1 MKPGGLLEAITEL
14 SHERGLDP
22 EAIIEAIEDA
32 IVGAAYRKYK
42 NFKNIEAALNLQTGE
57 IDLMHYKVVVDQVKD
72 TDNEIL
78 LDEVIKLDPL
88 AETGDE
94 VEYEIDSKE
103 FKNVIA
109 QTARQLIFQK
119 IREAERES
127 VIEKYAEK
135 KGEIIHGTVSRI
147 ERGRVIITIGNAVEA
162 ALEYREQIPFEKL
175 QSGENVRVLLIDLL
189 SDGRGPQLIVS
200 RTHPDFLIKLF
211 EVEVPEVYDG
221 IIEVTAAA
229 REPGKRAKVAVF
241 TTDPDID
248 PVGACVGMRGSR
260 VQSIVS
266 ELCGER
272 IDVIEWSESLEQF
285 IANSLAP
292 AEIVEIDLDEE
303 NRSANIKIAQDQLSL
318 AIGKQGQ
325 NVRLASKLTGI
336 MININPWEPERD
348 PKAELKIAD
357 KLEEKRSEEEPK
369 ADETIET
376 ENVAEKDKEVIE
388 PVAVA
393 EDGESTVSIEKP
405 DEVAGVEAESPAAE
419 VEQTEEKTP
428 LKKKDKDG
436 ESTASTEKPDEVA
449 GVEAESPAA
458 EVEQTEEKTSLKKK
472 DKDGESTVSIE
483 KPDEVAG
490 VETES
495 PATEVEQTEE
505 KTPLKKK
512 DKDVEVDGSPKD
524 DSQDESNQDE
534 DVEIGN
540 NL

>member
-14 SHERGLDP
+14 SHERGLDQ

-42 NFKNIEAALNLQTGE
+42 NYRNIEAALNPQTGD
-57 IDLMHYKVVVDQVKD
+57 IDLMHYKVVVDHVKD

-78 LDEVIKLDPL
+78 LEEVIKLDPL

-147 ERGRVIITIGNAVEA
+147 ERGRVIVTIGNAVEA
-162 ALEYREQIPFEKL
+162 VLEYREQIPFEKL
-175 QSGENVRVLLIDLL
+175 QAGENIRVLLIDLL

-200 RTHPDFLIKLF
+200 RTHPNFLIKLF

-221 IIEVTAAA
+221 IVEVVAAA
-229 REPGKRAKVAVF
+229 REPGKRAKVAVY

-272 IDVIEWSESLEQF
+272 IDVIEWSERLEQF

-292 AEIVEIDLDEE
+292 AEIVEIDLDDE

-336 MININPWEPERD
+336 MININPWEPD
-348 PKAELKIAD
+348 KELKTEFISAD
-357 KLEEKRSEEEPK
+357 RAEEKLFGDEPK
-369 ADETIET
+369 VDVSVETETITEMGKETIESVDVSG
-376 ENVAEKDKEVIE
+376 EQESESVDVSGEPESESVDVSGEPESGAEAEVSSKIE
-388 PVAVA
+388 
-393 EDGESTVSIEKP
+393 DDII
-405 DEVAGVEAESPAAE
+405 EVAPPEVTTKSATAVETLGSE
-419 VEQTEEKTP
+419 VVDADTETP
-428 LKKKDKDG
+428 LKMEDKNAED
-436 ESTASTEKPDEVA
+436 A
-449 GVEAESPAA
+449 GL
-458 EVEQTEEKTSLKKK
+458 T
-472 DKDGESTVSIE
+472 
-483 KPDEVAG
+483 
-490 VETES
+490 
-495 PATEVEQTEE
+495 
-505 KTPLKKK
+505 
-512 DKDVEVDGSPKD
+512 
-524 DSQDESNQDE
+524 SQDGPTQESD
-534 DVEIGN
+534 I
-540 NL
+540 

>member
-1 MKPGGLLEAITEL
+1 MKPGGLLEAIMEL
-14 SHERGLDP
+14 SHERGLDQD
-22 EAIIEAIEDA
+22 AIVEAIEDA

-42 NFKNIEAALNLQTGE
+42 NYKNIEAELNLQTGE

-72 TDNEIL
+72 ADNEIL

-88 AETGDE
+88 AESGDE
-94 VEYEIDSKE
+94 VEYEIDSNE

-175 QSGENVRVLLIDLL
+175 QAGENVRLLLIDLL

-200 RTHPDFLIKLF
+200 RTHPNFLIKLF

-221 IIEVTAAA
+221 IIEVVAAA
-229 REPGKRAKVAVF
+229 REPGKRAKVAVY
-241 TTDPDID
+241 TNDSDID

-292 AEIVEIDLDEE
+292 AEIIEIDLDEE
-303 NRSANIKIAQDQLSL
+303 NGSANIKIAQDQLSL

-336 MININPWEPERD
+336 MININPWEPER
-348 PKAELKIAD
+348 ELT
-357 KLEEKRSEEEPK
+357 SEENISDKTDENLA
-369 ADETIET
+369 ADNNSETDAAVDVAEKGNEAIDPGKT
-376 ENVAEKDKEVIE
+376 KNVAEAEDAAEKGNEAIDPGKAED
-388 PVAVA
+388 VA
-393 EDGESTVSIEKP
+393 EKGNESIDPGKAGEAAIIPPTDADAVEAAPGEASEDKP
-405 DEVAGVEAESPAAE
+405 VEVAAETVVEDGNE
-419 VEQTEEKTP
+419 TP
-428 LKKKDKDG
+428 VVVD
-436 ESTASTEKPDEVA
+436 
-449 GVEAESPAA
+449 
-458 EVEQTEEKTSLKKK
+458 
-472 DKDGESTVSIE
+472 
-483 KPDEVAG
+483 
-490 VETES
+490 
-495 PATEVEQTEE
+495 TEVESQ
-505 KTPLKKK
+505 KKI
-512 DKDVEVDGSPKD
+512 DAENVEVAEPPADVADGKPNLDK
-524 DSQDESNQDE
+524 
-534 DVEIGN
+534 EI
-540 NL
+540 

>member
-1 MKPGGLLEAITEL
+1 MKPGGLLEAIIEL
-14 SHERGLDP
+14 SHERGLDQD
-22 EAIIEAIEDA
+22 AIVEAIEDA

-42 NFKNIEAALNLQTGE
+42 NYKNIEAELNVQSGE
-57 IDLMHYKVVVDQVKD
+57 IDLMHYKVVVDKVQD
-72 TDNEIL
+72 ADNEIL

-88 AETGDE
+88 AESGDE
-94 VEYEIDSKE
+94 VEYEIDSNE

-175 QSGENVRVLLIDLL
+175 QAGENVRLLLIDLL

-200 RTHPDFLIKLF
+200 RTHPNFLIKLF

-221 IIEVTAAA
+221 IIEVVAAA
-229 REPGKRAKVAVF
+229 REPGKRAKVAVY
-241 TTDPDID
+241 TTDSDVD

-292 AEIVEIDLDEE
+292 AEIIEIDLDEE
-303 NRSANIKIAQDQLSL
+303 NGSANIKIAQDQLSL

-348 PKAELKIAD
+348 LKAEAEIAD
-357 KLEEKRSEEEPK
+357 KIDKKLA
-369 ADETIET
+369 ADESAETVETSETVDAAEKGNEAIDAGEAVISPAADAEPVEDAPIEAVD
-376 ENVAEKDKEVIE
+376 EAVEVAVDVAEKGNEAIDAGEAVI
-388 PVAVA
+388 
-393 EDGESTVSIEKP
+393 
-405 DEVAGVEAESPAAE
+405 SPAADAELVEDAPIEAVDEAVEVAVPEVAAETAVE
-419 VEQTEEKTP
+419 VEVEAQE
-428 LKKKDKDG
+428 LVNDKNVEVAELPVDDAEG
-436 ESTASTEKPDEVA
+436 EPNLDTDTEK
-449 GVEAESPAA
+449 
-458 EVEQTEEKTSLKKK
+458 K
-472 DKDGESTVSIE
+472 
-483 KPDEVAG
+483 
-490 VETES
+490 
-495 PATEVEQTEE
+495 
-505 KTPLKKK
+505 
-512 DKDVEVDGSPKD
+512 
-524 DSQDESNQDE
+524 
-534 DVEIGN
+534 
-540 NL
+540 